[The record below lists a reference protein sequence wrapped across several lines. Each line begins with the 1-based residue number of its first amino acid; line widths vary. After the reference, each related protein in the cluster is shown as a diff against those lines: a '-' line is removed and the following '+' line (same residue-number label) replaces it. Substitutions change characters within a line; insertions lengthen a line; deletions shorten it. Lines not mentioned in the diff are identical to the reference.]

1 MIEKI
6 KQALVEKGYYAEDD
20 LAYSLY
26 FALNAKPTSGAILEG
41 PPGTGKTFL
50 AETTA
55 EVIGADLVVYQ
66 CFPNTREDDL
76 MIKLV
81 PDDQSPVGVKKYE
94 GIIPQAIS
102 LLKEGKKVVL
112 LLDEWDKTR
121 PSADAFLLDFLQ
133 RHRIRYGDY
142 KANLTS
148 EEAENLIVFLTS
160 NGFREISEPLIRRL
174 PVIHLFPPSLPI
186 VAKAL
191 LKDHEN
197 NPYLP
202 LALKIY
208 AAGLKAFSEERLGKP
223 VTIQELKQFLDAMKV
238 LREKDE
244 NYSWQKVLFAFVSKE
259 PEAHEVLLS
268 YLIEVTE
275 KDILEASKISSLLVD
290 KSLEKKAV
298 SEEEAETIAKAV
310 FDETSE
316 KVGEKVGEG
325 EEKKEVEKAFFL
337 FKNIREELEK
347 THARIKSW
355 SRKVRKS
362 EVEESASL
370 VIHAK
375 PSQPLSSLETFLSR
389 LLAEEFTKKGRSL
402 SYEDY
407 LKHVIIKEG
416 YCALLLKPDKEVVL
430 SLSDLNERESEENVV
445 RTLESQFDASLV
457 KKFLDDYLCMLK
469 EFENSKEGY
478 PVVEVADKFCVTL
491 VDDRTK
497 NSKNLKF
504 LKSKDVNL
512 KVLKKLDSVIFSSS
526 FIRCPNLRLKKL
538 PQGLVLVFE
547 KDESS
552 IWNYWCFDSKKGKL
566 IWEVLLRFVPTS
578 DRSKNAELIN
588 YFKNTCWKVY
598 LLKSTISWIVDVLKS
613 EVQKKKLSSVRESS
627 VKESNVKESNVRES
641 NVKESSVRESNANE
655 TRLSLVKNVSLNL
668 FKKLI
673 AVSDTTVAESTLN
686 FLEEVKREVKERKET
701 CVDVILEDLKNY
713 FPNVN
718 KVTPD
723 LLVEFVE
730 KKVTDFL
737 VKWDKDREYEFNLS
751 KGEDAFWKESAFFLV
766 KYDDKGNLTRSAEL
780 FNFSL
785 EETVSRSLYCLC
797 KLRELV
803 NVSNLKE
810 EELRFFNYKR
820 NAKELTD
827 FLKNLYSFTR
837 RVFPS
842 LTIRSG
848 FNNVDVD
855 SELVK
860 VFNPYF
866 LRGGGKKV
874 GSWSSSDFKKASC
887 GTGQPL
893 SNFNFYF
900 PFLIRSYPLGLTNTY
915 WFGEIGK
922 TEGVEKVA
930 VLHFLTAFPF
940 GSEKLKSSEK
950 LKLFEFE
957 KVFGERLEDVL
968 ALYDFVC
975 LSISQWTYESL
986 HSWMVNQIKKLEV
999 DLSEVVSQKKCDLQK
1014 KKDLQK
1020 KRTTANLNLMRP

>member
-6 KQALVEKGYYAEDD
+6 KRALVEKGYYAEDD

-81 PDDQSPVGVKKYE
+81 PDDQSPVGVKKFE

-244 NYSWQKVLFAFVSKE
+244 NYSWQKVLFTFVSKE

-268 YLIEVTE
+268 CLIEVTE
-275 KDILEASKISSLLVD
+275 KDVLEASKISSLLVD
-290 KSLEKKAV
+290 ESLEKKAV

-337 FKNIREELEK
+337 FKKIREELEK
-347 THARIKSW
+347 THARIKSR

-526 FIRCPNLRLKKL
+526 FIRHPNLKLKKL

-552 IWNYWCFDSKKGKL
+552 IWNYWYFDSKKGKL
-566 IWEVLLRFVPTS
+566 IWEVLLRFVPTN
-578 DRSKNAELIN
+578 DRSKNAELID

-613 EVQKKKLSSVRESS
+613 KGQKKKLSSVR
-627 VKESNVKESNVRES
+627 
-641 NVKESSVRESNANE
+641 ESSVRESNANE
-655 TRLSLVKNVSLNL
+655 TRLSLVKNESLDL

-673 AVSDTTVAESTLN
+673 EVNDTTVAESTLN
-686 FLEEVKREVKERKET
+686 FLEEVKREVEERKKT
-701 CVDVILEDLKNY
+701 CVDVIWEDLKNY

-723 LLVEFVE
+723 LLVECAE

-737 VKWDKDREYEFNLS
+737 VKWDKDGKYEFNLS
-751 KGEDAFWKESAFFLV
+751 EGEDAFWKKSAFFLV

-797 KLRELV
+797 KLRELTS
-803 NVSNLKE
+803 VSALKE

-837 RVFPS
+837 KVFPS
-842 LTIRSG
+842 LTITSG
-848 FNNVDVD
+848 FNNVD

-860 VFNPYF
+860 VFRPYF

-874 GSWSSSDFKKASC
+874 GSWFLSDFKRASC
-887 GTGQPL
+887 GTDQPL

-900 PFLIRSYPLGLTNTY
+900 PFLIRSYPLKLTQRY
-915 WFGEIGK
+915 WFCNTFCN

-930 VLHFLTAFPF
+930 VLHFLTAFLNS
-940 GSEKLKSSEK
+940 GKLNSEKLKS
-950 LKLFEFE
+950 FA
-957 KVFGERLEDVL
+957 KVFGERPEDVL
-968 ALYDFVC
+968 ALFDFVC